1 MADKQF
7 LEASFPS
14 LQEDVVPVEKYAHL
28 SALELEDD
36 QIVVKDSAQAINDIA
51 LSILDSIPDGENST
65 IAVGFD
71 TEWNVDLSQQQ
82 RGAGQ
87 RATAIIQLAYGKQ
100 VYILQVC
107 ELFQ

>member
-28 SALELEDD
+28 NALVLDA
-36 QIVVKDSAQAINDIA
+36 QIVVKHSAQAINDIA